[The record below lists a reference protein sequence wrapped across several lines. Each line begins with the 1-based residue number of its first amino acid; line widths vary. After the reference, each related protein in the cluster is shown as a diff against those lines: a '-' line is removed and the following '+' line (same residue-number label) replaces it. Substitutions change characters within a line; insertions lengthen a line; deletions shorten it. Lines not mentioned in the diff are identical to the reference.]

1 MREAHR
7 YLKTPLTVIE
17 GKNIKFMQMIRPNQT
32 IDMQLEFVPSKNA
45 LNFVLHEPLHPDKR
59 FAIGTLILG
68 EES

>member
-1 MREAHR
+1 MNVEPFGQLNA
-7 YLKTPLTVIE
+7 E
-17 GKNIKFMQMIRPNQT
+17 MIRGSLKNQIILDT
-32 IDMQLEFVPSKNA
+32 SDMQFEFIPSKNA